1 MQFDVEL
8 NGEFDFSKCRRF
20 AVRGYNK
27 AKLFSS
33 LSVDIKDC
41 QAFNP
46 ILIRPKDVLDAVGKS
61 VTDKGIALSLSLSL
75 SLYVCVCIVSIKSRF
90 VIKL

>member
-8 NGEFDFSKCRRF
+8 DGEFDFSKCRRF

-46 ILIRPKDVLDAVGKS
+46 ILIRPKDVLDAVGKP
-61 VTDKGIALSLSLSL
+61 VTDKGITVTHSL
-75 SLYVCVCIVSIKSRF
+75 SLYWMI
-90 VIKL
+90 

>member
-8 NGEFDFSKCRRF
+8 DGEFDFSKCRRF
-20 AVRGYNK
+20 AIRGYNK

-41 QAFNP
+41 QAFDP
-46 ILIRPKDVLDAVGKS
+46 ILIKPKYVLDTVGKPEA
-61 VTDKGIALSLSLSL
+61 DRGITLSLSLL
-75 SLYVCVCIVSIKSRF
+75 NDFKMVWHIF
-90 VIKL
+90 DN